1 MRITPVHVAF
11 ITVFAALQAVLSTL
25 PFTITVGVEGQIT
38 LGLIGGTLIG
48 VLLGP
53 LMGGL
58 AVLIGSFIGVFL
70 NPAGAILGIFTV
82 IPPFLGSVGA
92 GCVKIKK
99 GYVAGGI
106 MLAALLMF
114 YAHPVG
120 REVLA
125 YPWFYVVGMIVAFSP
140 LAYLAGSSFGSEKLA
155 KPVFGIVTA
164 SFVGVLADGM
174 AGSGIAMLYFS
185 GLLPEIWLSI
195 MFVYPVER
203 IVAMVI
209 TSLVAIPVYYSLKK
223 SGLAEFIPEHI

>member
-1 MRITPVHVAF
+1 MKITPVHVAF

-38 LGLIGGTLIG
+38 LGLIGGALIG

-53 LMGGL
+53 IIGGL

-82 IPPFLGSVGA
+82 IPPFMGSVGA
-92 GCVKIKK
+92 GCVKIKR
-99 GYVAGGI
+99 GYIAGGI
-106 MLAALLMF
+106 ILAALLMF

-125 YPWFYVVGMIVAFSP
+125 YPWLYIIGMIVAFSP
-140 LAYLAGSSFGSEKLA
+140 LAHIAGSTFSSKKLA
-155 KPVFGIVTA
+155 KPVFGIVIA
-164 SFVGVLADGM
+164 SFLGVLADGM
-174 AGSGIAMLYFS
+174 AGSGIAMWYFS

-195 MFVYPVER
+195 MFIYPIER
-203 IVAMVI
+203 IVAMII
-209 TSLVAIPVYYSLKK
+209 TSIIAIPVFYSLKK
-223 SGLAEFIPEHI
+223 SGLTDFIPEHI